1 MTDRMQAAD
10 SHPQWD
16 AWYPN
21 AFEVTTEGV
30 RAFGRATRCWHTP
43 WESLGVPPLDTPVPA
58 TLLAAPMLHAV
69 AALVAASISSPNM
82 SRILHAG
89 QTYRYERHPVVGD
102 RIDIGARI
110 ADHSRRGGADFFTVE
125 SVAVVDDAPGI
136 VGTSQ
141 IVYLGDAADAPA
153 LEDALVENVMLFGT
167 GPLTQ
172 QLT

>member
-1 MTDRMQAAD
+1 M
-10 SHPQWD
+10 
-16 AWYPN
+16 WYPN
-21 AFEVTTEGV
+21 AFEITTEGV
-30 RAFGRATRCWHTP
+30 RSFGRATRCWHTP

-69 AALVAASISSPNM
+69 AALVAASINSPNM

-89 QTYRYERHPVVGD
+89 QSYRYDRHPVVGD

-110 ADHSRRGGADFFTVE
+110 VDRTQRGGADFFTVE
-125 SVAVVDDAPGI
+125 SGAVVDGVPGV

-141 IVYLGDAADAPA
+141 IVYLGDAVEGPA

-172 QLT
+172 QLA

>member
-1 MTDRMQAAD
+1 M
-10 SHPQWD
+10 
-16 AWYPN
+16 WYPS

-43 WESLGVPPLDTPVPA
+43 WESLGVPPRDTPVPA

-89 QTYRYERHPVVGD
+89 QSYRYEGHPLIGE

-110 ADHSRRGGADFFTVE
+110 TDHVQRGGADFFTVE
-125 SVAVVDDAPGI
+125 SGAVVDGETRI

-141 IVYLGDAADAPA
+141 IVYLGDAVEGPV
-153 LEDALVENVMLFGT
+153 LEEALVENVMLFGT

>member
-1 MTDRMQAAD
+1 M
-10 SHPQWD
+10 
-16 AWYPN
+16 WYPS

-30 RAFGRATRCWHTP
+30 RSFGRATRCWHTP
-43 WESLGVPPLDTPVPA
+43 WESLGVPPAGTPVPA

-89 QTYRYERHPVVGD
+89 QSYRYERHPVIGE

-110 ADHSRRGGADFFTVE
+110 TDQTQRGGADFFTVE
-125 SVAVVDDAPGI
+125 SGAVVDGETRV

-141 IVYLGDAADAPA
+141 IVYLGDAVEGPA
-153 LEDALVENVMLFGT
+153 LEEALVENVMLFGT